1 MNESYGCLYLTI
13 FSWSWNYIEQMK
25 PIKSPVTLVKPLLTV
40 MQLLKHCYGAVMLLT
55 VVYSVIRPGLPVQP
69 FTGFKSLRPAW
80 ENLQI
85 SLSYFYFLNKTHFW
99 YNLKKFAL
107 KIDMI
112 CIQKV
117 LPKFDSIFYHKK
129 KTCLRNKFFRNIV
142 IYFDIF
148 RLGTFSPY
156 KKTWEIF

>member
-80 ENLQI
+80 ENLEI

-117 LPKFDSIFYHKK
+117 LPKFDSIFYHK
-129 KTCLRNKFFRNIV
+129 NIV

-156 KKTWEIF
+156 KKRREIF